1 MVSIFVYI
9 ASGLTERLAV
19 RSEDGG
25 QETSRGCSVGLLAG
39 VLVKA

>member
-1 MVSIFVYI
+1 MVAIFVYI

-19 RSEDGG
+19 RPEDRG
-25 QETSRGCSVGLLAG
+25 QKTSRGCSVGLLAG